1 MVQGATK
8 NNKYLVLH
16 KGANKAPLRTHLY
29 TLKYTYPPFFVQI
42 SSSRSSYKLPIF
54 RFFFSLLSYLL
65 MI

>member
-29 TLKYTYPPFFVQI
+29 TLKHTYPPF
-42 SSSRSSYKLPIF
+42 
-54 RFFFSLLSYLL
+54 LL

>member
-16 KGANKAPLRTHLY
+16 KGANKAPCTHIYAHLNILIY
-29 TLKYTYPPFFVQI
+29 HFFVQM
-42 SSSRSSYKLPIF
+42 SSSRSSYELPIF
-54 RFFFSLLSYLL
+54 RIFFSLLSYLL